1 MTKIKYYNEDIYK
14 IGKILKNH
22 RLRLSLSN
30 SSRQFFIE
38 DRIKKGLLEDG
49 EISEKTLSNI
59 ENGYNLPNLI
69 TLKYLSVALEV
80 DFIELIREI
89 APYIPDRKNQF

>member
-14 IGKILKNH
+14 IGEILKNH
-22 RLRLSLSN
+22 RLRLSLSS

-38 DRIKKGLLEDG
+38 DRIKKGLLNDG

-59 ENGYNLPNLI
+59 ENGHNLPNLI

-80 DFIELIREI
+80 DFIELMKEI
-89 APYIPDRKNQF
+89 APYIPDRKNQ

>member
-14 IGKILKNH
+14 IGQILKNH

-80 DFIELIREI
+80 DFLELIREI
-89 APYIPDRKNQF
+89 APYIPDRKNQ

>member
-1 MTKIKYYNEDIYK
+1 MTKIKDYNEDIYK
-14 IGKILKNH
+14 IGQIFKKH
-22 RLRLSLSN
+22 RLGLSLSN

-49 EISEKTLSNI
+49 MISEKTLSNI

-80 DFIELIREI
+80 DFLELMREI
-89 APYIPDRKNQF
+89 VPYIPDRNNQ

>member
-14 IGKILKNH
+14 IGQILKNH

-49 EISEKTLSNI
+49 KISEKTLSNI

-80 DFIELIREI
+80 DFIELMKEI
-89 APYIPDRKNQF
+89 APYIPDRKK

>member
-1 MTKIKYYNEDIYK
+1 MTKIRYYNEDIYR
-14 IGKILKNH
+14 IGQILKNH
-22 RLRLSLSN
+22 RLRLSLLN

-49 EISEKTLSNI
+49 QISEKTLSNI

-80 DFIELIREI
+80 DFLELIREI
-89 APYIPDRKNQF
+89 TPHIPDRKN

>member
-14 IGKILKNH
+14 IGQILKNH

-49 EISEKTLSNI
+49 KISEKTLSNI

-80 DFIELIREI
+80 DFIELMKEI
-89 APYIPDRKNQF
+89 EPYIPDRKN

>member
-14 IGKILKNH
+14 IGQILKNH

-89 APYIPDRKNQF
+89 APYIPDRKNQ

>member
-1 MTKIKYYNEDIYK
+1 MTKIKNYNEDIYK
-14 IGKILKNH
+14 IGQILKNH

-69 TLKYLSVALEV
+69 TLKYLAVALEV

-89 APYIPDRKNQF
+89 APYIPDRKNQ

>member
-14 IGKILKNH
+14 IGQILKNH

-80 DFIELIREI
+80 DFLELIKEI
-89 APYIPDRKNQF
+89 APYIPDRKNQ